1 MRDDN
6 HGDSDSHLFAKMGVY
21 HGIKQSHPYAKSIG
35 MTKH

>member
-1 MRDDN
+1 MRYID

-21 HGIKQSHPYAKSIG
+21 HVIKQSHPYAKSIG